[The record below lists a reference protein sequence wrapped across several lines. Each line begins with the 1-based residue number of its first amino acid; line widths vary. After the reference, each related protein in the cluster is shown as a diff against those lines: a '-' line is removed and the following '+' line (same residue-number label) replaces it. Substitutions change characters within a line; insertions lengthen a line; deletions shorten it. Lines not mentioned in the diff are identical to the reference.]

1 MRSFP
6 RIVLSQY
13 VFPFICGYSTIF
25 FGLTSV
31 RSVHRIVLLAPYI
44 SAYFITLAA
53 TLQLVSIANH
63 EINTLGPSLVCIY
76 GAFPRLFLLRY
87 LLAIASHEIDSL
99 EPSSV

>member
-13 VFPFICGYSTIF
+13 VFPFVCGYSAMF

-31 RSVHRIVLLAPYI
+31 RSIHRIVLAPYI
-44 SAYFITLAA
+44 TSAYFITLAA
-53 TLQLVSIANH
+53 TPPLVSIANH
-63 EINTLGPSLVCIY
+63 EINTLGPSFVCIC

-87 LLAIASHEIDSL
+87 LLAIASHEIHSL